1 MTSRRERLKLARLFI
16 GFLALVF
23 MLATVAAVAALRP
36 TASPGVNLIAFV
48 NADGDVMTMKPDG
61 LQVSQISPDVEGF
74 FTWPTW
80 SPDANTL
87 VYSGVVDEGDALQL
101 NLYAADASGS
111 ANRVLYASEPG
122 EVGLLAQG
130 VVHYPL
136 WSPDGERLAFIAIAD
151 GGLSLFMDDLQDDPG
166 ARHLLDDGPLWMSW
180 SSDSSE
186 LAVHRGREHFIITPA
201 DESGARELDLRA
213 IGYRVPALHP
223 VDGSLTLRTQ
233 PAALSASVSS
243 ARLDGTKVQSITP
256 IRSVEGEA
264 AFLWSS
270 TGEHLAVAEAAQY
283 FMYRGTP
290 LPLYDGIAVVPVG
303 SSQETVELNLPVIAF
318 FWSPDGTKIAL
329 VTLSE
334 RQGALSWAL
343 YDALSDERMRLVD
356 FAPSAEQMT
365 VFQFFDQYAYSHSV
379 WSPDSASIV
388 FAGDL
393 LTDSVT
399 ASAGGHPGHASFHII
414 VVDVA
419 PVAEAHVIGEGIMG
433 FWSPR

>member
-1 MTSRRERLKLARLFI
+1 MARLLI
-16 GFLALVF
+16 GFLALVL
-23 MLATVAAVAALRP
+23 MLASVAAVAPLRP
-36 TASPGVNLIAFV
+36 TADPGVNLIAFV

-61 LQVSQISPDVEGF
+61 LQVSPISPDVEGF

-80 SPDANTL
+80 SPDGNTL
-87 VYSGVVDEGDALQL
+87 VYSGVLQQDEELQL
-101 NLYAADASGS
+101 NLYASEVSG
-111 ANRVLYASEPG
+111 AARRVLYASEPG

-151 GGLSLFMDDLQDDPG
+151 GGLSLFMDDLRDDPG

-180 SSDSSE
+180 SRDSST
-186 LAVHRGREHFIITPA
+186 LAVHRGREHFLVAPD
-201 DESGARELDLRA
+201 DETVVQPLDIRA

-233 PAALSASVSS
+233 PAALSASVSG
-243 ARLDGTKVQSITP
+243 ARLDGAKVQSITP

-270 TGEHLAVAEAAQY
+270 TGEYLAIAEAAQY

-290 LPLYDGIAVVPVG
+290 LPLYDGIAVVPTG
-303 SSQETVELNLPVIAF
+303 SSQKTVELNLPIIAF

-343 YDALSDERMRLVD
+343 YDVLSDERMRLVD

-414 VVDVA
+414 VVDVE

>member
-1 MTSRRERLKLARLFI
+1 MARLLTGCI
-16 GFLALVF
+16 ALAL
-23 MLATVAAVAALRP
+23 MLAAVAAVAALRP

-48 NADGDVMTMKPDG
+48 SADGDVMTMKPDG
-61 LQVSQISPDVEGF
+61 LQVRQISPDVEGF

-80 SPDANTL
+80 SPDGNSL
-87 VYSGVVDEGDALQL
+87 VYSGVVDDGNELQV
-101 NLYAADASGS
+101 NLYASHIGGGG
-111 ANRVLYASEPG
+111 NRVLYASDPG

-136 WSPDGERLAFIAIAD
+136 WSPDGEHLAFIAIAD
-151 GGLSLFMDDLQDDPG
+151 GGLSLFMDDLRDDPG

-180 SSDSSE
+180 SNDSST
-186 LAVHRGREHFIITPA
+186 LAVHRGAEHFLVASDGEPSA
-201 DESGARELDLRA
+201 QPLDIRA

-223 VDGSLTLRTQ
+223 VDGSVTLRTQ
-233 PAALSASVSS
+233 PAALKASVSS
-243 ARLDGTKVQSITP
+243 ARLDGTNVQSITP

-270 TGEHLAVAEAAQY
+270 TGEHLAVAESSQY
-283 FMYRGTP
+283 FIYRDTP
-290 LPLYDGIAVVPVG
+290 MSVYDGIAVVPADSPG
-303 SSQETVELNLPVIAF
+303 DAVELSLPVLAY

-343 YDALSDERMRLVD
+343 YDVLSDDRMRLVD
-356 FAPSAEQMT
+356 FAPSAEQLTM
-365 VFQFFDQYAYSHSV
+365 FQFFDQYAYSHSV

-399 ASAGGHPGHASFHII
+399 ASVSGHPGHASFHIV
-414 VVDVA
+414 VVDVE
-419 PVAEAHVIGEGIMG
+419 PVAEAHVIAEGIMG

>member
-1 MTSRRERLKLARLFI
+1 MARLLI
-16 GFLALVF
+16 GFLALAL
-23 MLATVAAVAALRP
+23 MLVSVAAVASLRP
-36 TASPGVNLIAFV
+36 TADPGVNLIAFV
-48 NADGDVMTMKPDG
+48 NADGDVMTMSADG
-61 LQVSQISPDVEGF
+61 LQVRQISPDVEGF

-101 NLYAADASGS
+101 NLYAVDASGNG
-111 ANRVLYASEPG
+111 NRVLYASEPG

-136 WSPDGERLAFIAIAD
+136 WSPNGEHIAFIATTGD
-151 GGLSLFMDDLQDDPG
+151 GLSLFMDDLRDDPE
-166 ARHLLDDGPLWMSW
+166 ARRLLDDGPLWMSW
-180 SSDSSE
+180 ARDSSV
-186 LAVHRGREHFIITPA
+186 LAVHRGREHFIITPS

-213 IGYRVPALHP
+213 IGYRVPAFHP

-233 PAALSASVSS
+233 PAASSASVSS
-243 ARLDGTKVQSITP
+243 ARLDGAKVQSITP
-256 IRSVEGEA
+256 IRSVQGEA

-290 LPLYDGIAVVPVG
+290 LPLYDGIAVVPTG
-303 SSQETVELNLPVIAF
+303 SSQKTVELNLPIIAF

-343 YDALSDERMRLVD
+343 YDVESDERTRLVD

-365 VFQFFDQYAYSHSV
+365 MFQFFDQYAYSHSL

-414 VVDVA
+414 VVDVE

>member
-1 MTSRRERLKLARLFI
+1 MRSLRPFV
-16 GFLALVF
+16 GVLALAL
-23 MLATVAAVAALRP
+23 MLVSVSVIASLRP
-36 TASPGVNLIAFV
+36 TAEPGVNLIAFV
-48 NADGDVMTMKPDG
+48 NADGDVMTMTPDG
-61 LQVSQISPDVEGF
+61 SQVNRISPDVEGF

-80 SPDANTL
+80 SPDGNTV
-87 VYSGVVDEGDALQL
+87 VYSGVLDDGGELQT
-101 NLYAADASGS
+101 NLYASDIRGG
-111 ANRVLYASEPG
+111 NERVLYASEPG

-136 WSPDGERLAFIAIAD
+136 WSPSGERLAFIAIAD
-151 GGLSLFMDDLQDDPG
+151 GGLSLFMDDLSDDPG
-166 ARHLLDDGPLWMSW
+166 ALHLLDDGPLWMSW
-180 SSDSSE
+180 ALDSSA
-186 LAVHRGREHFIITPA
+186 LAVHRDAEHFLVA
-201 DESGARELDLRA
+201 GDDMSAQQLDLRA
-213 IGYRVPALHP
+213 VGYRAPAWHP
-223 VDGSLTLRTQ
+223 AGGAITVRTQ

-243 ARLDGTKVQSITP
+243 ARLDGAKVQSITP

-283 FMYRGTP
+283 FLYRNTP
-290 LPLYDGIAVVPVG
+290 LPLYDGIAVVPAG
-303 SSQETVELNLPVIAF
+303 APEEAVELTLPIIAF

-343 YDALSDERMRLVD
+343 YDVATDERTRLVD
-356 FAPSAEQMT
+356 FAPSAEQTTM
-365 VFQFFDQYAYSHSV
+365 FQFFDQYAYSHSL

-399 ASAGGHPGHASFHII
+399 ASVGGHPGHSSFHIV
-414 VVDVA
+414 VVDVE
-419 PVAEAHVIGEGIMG
+419 PVAEAHVVGEGMMG